1 MSMPQLTIV
10 MPAYNE
16 ELTIADAIND
26 VIKSVAAFVDSAEF
40 IIVDDGSKDK
50 TGAIVRELQKTHPII
65 KLITQLNAGHGPAL
79 RRGIDEA
86 KGDWLL
92 LLDSDRQID
101 LEAFCKHWP
110 ERLSYDV
117 FLGVRKPRHD
127 PGFRLV
133 ISNLMR
139 TALGVATGT
148 RPLDAGAP
156 YKIISRKAWDMAR
169 PHIRATS
176 WIPSV
181 LLATYA
187 LGNPRLVV
195 RQVTI
200 LHRLRLHGESTLN
213 AKRLARFCWFAVG
226 DILAFR
232 TSTATG
238 PRK

>member
-1 MSMPQLTIV
+1 MPQLTIV

-16 ELTIADAIND
+16 ELTIADAIRD
-26 VIKSVAAFVDSAEF
+26 VIEGVAAIVDSAEF
-40 IIVDDGSKDK
+40 IVVDDGSKDK
-50 TGAIVRELQKTHPII
+50 TGAIVGELQKTHPII
-65 KLITQLNAGHGPAL
+65 RLITQKNAGHGPAL

-101 LEAFCKHWP
+101 LEAFRKHWQ
-110 ERLSYDV
+110 ERASYDV
-117 FLGVRKPRHD
+117 FLGVRMPRQD

-133 ISNLMR
+133 ISSVMR
-139 TALGVATGT
+139 AVLGLVTGT
-148 RPLDAGAP
+148 HPLDAGAP
-156 YKIISRKAWDMAR
+156 YKIISRKVWDMAR
-169 PHIRATS
+169 PHIRVTS

-187 LGNPRLVV
+187 LGNPALVV
-195 RQVTI
+195 RQEPI

-213 AKRLARFCWFAVG
+213 ASRLARFCWFAVG